1 MLNWKDPQEEEIRWS
16 SAEILLKLFGKNFAP
31 SSMAFVEWYLVRGG
45 ASNRWPF
52 FLAIADSILFDL
64 SVLKNN
70 AIADDERTHHLAVSI
85 VCFVLV
91 ILCGSVELSS
101 KRRRF
106 SPCGRQGPAMEIRPS
121 LVVLSL
127 LCLSALG
134 ARRTDPYEVLGVEK
148 DASQLEIQKAFHNW
162 YMDSFA
168 GSLYYHPDKNKN
180 KGAQEKFSEINNAY
194 EILSDK
200 EKRKNYDLYGDGKGN
215 PGFDAGNPGGHGGY
229 SYAGNPGGHGG
240 YSYFTN
246 GGPGETHFSFGPGG
260 WQSAGGQ
267 GASQGHSYHFGG
279 SGGQSPFDSDFDD
292 IYASMFGGGW
302 FGDSESARSQSGS
315 KGPSESIRS
324 MNSQVFKEE
333 VVNKGMTWLLLFE
346 TPVLMNNH
354 LESVV
359 EEVGCSLE
367 GVVKVGR
374 VNCESEPSFCKDLG
388 TYPPK
393 VPRLFVYACEYG
405 DSGSLVEYKGDYVT
419 KDLRA
424 FCLDLNHLEFS
435 FGNGDSLPGV
445 ILFSSKK
452 DTPAIWHALSGL
464 YHKRFNFYD
473 LQVHDVSDPALKK
486 LGINALPAVVG
497 WLCNGEKHILKA
509 GISVKDM
516 NSAINELSALLDSFE
531 RKNKKSDSSR
541 ARKAQTESVNE
552 QTPILKGANLDDLC
566 GQNSPLCIIGAFRSS
581 RARKVL
587 ESILSVVSK
596 KSFSR
601 KQSSSNGNRDSISYA
616 LLDASKQPAFLNAF
630 DKSGY
635 KSSDKDEAASEAHI
649 ETLMAVKVNYNLGI

>member
-1 MLNWKDPQEEEIRWS
+1 MK
-16 SAEILLKLFGKNFAP
+16 
-31 SSMAFVEWYLVRGG
+31 
-45 ASNRWPF
+45 
-52 FLAIADSILFDL
+52 
-64 SVLKNN
+64 
-70 AIADDERTHHLAVSI
+70 
-85 VCFVLV
+85 
-91 ILCGSVELSS
+91 
-101 KRRRF
+101 
-106 SPCGRQGPAMEIRPS
+106 IRPS
-121 LVVLSL
+121 LLILSL

-134 ARRTDPYEVLGVEK
+134 AKRTDPYKALGVEK
-148 DASQLEIQKAFHNW
+148 NASQREIQKAFHKL
-162 YMDSFA
+162 
-168 GSLYYHPDKNKN
+168 SLQYHPDKNKN

-194 EILSDK
+194 EILSDE
-200 EKRKNYDLYGDGKGN
+200 EKRKNYDLYGDEKGN

-267 GASQGHSYHFGG
+267 GASQGHSFHFGG
-279 SGGQSPFDSDFDD
+279 SGGQSPFNFGFDD
-292 IYASMFGGGW
+292 IFASMFGGGW
-302 FGDSESARSQSGS
+302 FGGSDSAGSQSGS
-315 KGPSESIRS
+315 KGPSKSIRS
-324 MNSQVFKEE
+324 MNSQVFKKE

-359 EEVGCSLE
+359 EEVGRSLE

-393 VPRLFVYACEYG
+393 VPRLFVYACKYG

-419 KDLRA
+419 KDLRT
-424 FCLDLNHLEFS
+424 FCRENLPRFS
-435 FGNGDSLPGV
+435 
-445 ILFSSKK
+445 KRK
-452 DTPAIWHALSGL
+452 DTPAIWRALSGL

-497 WLCNGEKHILKA
+497 WLSNGEKHILKA

-516 NSAINELSALLDSFE
+516 SSAINELSALLDSFE

-552 QTPILKGANLDDLC
+552 QIPILKGANFDDLC
-566 GQNSPLCIIGAFRSS
+566 GQSSPLCIIGAFRSS
-581 RARKVL
+581 RARKEL

-635 KSSDKDEAASEAHI
+635 KSSDKVLVAYKHRKGKFAIYAKELNTEQVEQFISSVLNGDVRF
-649 ETLMAVKVNYNLGI
+649 TKTRQPPKLT